1 MLNLKDFRFFK
12 TNNKVVAIRTYIG
25 KTVKGIA
32 KCDPRDNYDEEI
44 GMKLA
49 AARCN
54 NKVATKR
61 MHRSYNEMLAAER
74 DLKIAEAKLTKASNY
89 FQYACLE
96 KSQAK
101 AELDNILEPLK

>member
-1 MLNLKDFRFFK
+1 MLSLKHFRFYK
-12 TNNKVVAIRTYIG
+12 ANNKIVAVRTYIG

-32 KCDPRDNYDEEI
+32 KCDPRDNYDEET

-61 MHRSYNEMLAAER
+61 MHRAHDEMLAAER
-74 DLKIAEAKLTKASNY
+74 DLKIAAAKLNKASNY
-89 FQYACLE
+89 FQYSCLE
-96 KSQAK
+96 KSQAR
-101 AELDNILEPLK
+101 AELDKILETLK